1 MGQAPSIT
9 DVEAKRATLRRNK
22 RLATGLLLVAV
33 AVAAG
38 TALLPDRPFWV
49 QLVNAAAEAAIVGG
63 LADWFAVTALFRRP
77 LGLPIPH
84 TALIPSRKDEI
95 GRSMAGFVRDQFLD
109 PPVLIERLRAEN
121 RALQLGQL
129 LASDAAAAF
138 IAERVGAVIPVVLR
152 SVDDASIRAFLRDVA
167 RDGLRRLDL
176 VATMD
181 SVIEALVRDGKHMEL
196 ADALIDILDPS
207 LQALGDVIANKVGER
222 TGRFFPSYFDRK
234 IGEGIIAGVE
244 KWLRAV
250 RTPENAERLR
260 LDAWVRTR
268 IAEFRASADYA
279 ALMER
284 TQAAIVTHPALLHA
298 LATVWDEIKRELT
311 EDARSATPRAGK
323 IAGEIAQTIGRL
335 LQETPELQRLLNT
348 GIEGVI
354 VDYIT
359 PWRAEI
365 ADYIASVVKGWDG
378 RKVAEVIE
386 LQVGRDLQY
395 VRINGTLVGALIG
408 SMLFLMRAALPALLP
423 SLGLVKL

>member
-49 QLVNAAAEAAIVGG
+49 QLVNAASEAAIVGG

-234 IGEGIIAGVE
+234 IGDGIIAGVE

-423 SLGLVKL
+423 SLGLIKL

>member
-138 IAERVGAVIPVVLR
+138 IAERVGAVIPVALR

-234 IGEGIIAGVE
+234 IGDGIIAGVE

-284 TQAAIVTHPALLHA
+284 AQAAIVTHPALLHA